1 MELLGGSDHF
11 VGHFLSDLLILFDQ
25 QVFFFVLG
33 VLAVLGAYYYI

>member
-1 MELLGGSDHF
+1 MELLGGSDQF

-25 QVFFFVLG
+25 QVFFVRA